1 MSNNIQDTDVQ
12 QGRKCSLW
20 QLAAENAIV
29 IPIIQR
35 DYAQGRSN
43 DKVRQIRQPFLK
55 KIFKVLDN
63 NDSRLEL
70 DFVYGTLETP
80 KDISTQECQLRQ
92 LCSLWTDSKRLTT
105 MFLLH
110 WFTGIV
116 GTRTTSI

>member
-70 DFVYGTLETP
+70 DFDYGTLESP
-80 KDISTQECQLRQ
+80 KDI
-92 LCSLWTDSKRLTT
+92 WTDSSASPLCSCYIG
-105 MFLLH
+105 FWH
-110 WFTGIV
+110 C

>member
-55 KIFKVLDN
+55 KIFKDWTTMTA
-63 NDSRLEL
+63 DSNSTSFMEHWKLLRT
-70 DFVYGTLETP
+70 FRSRMPTTTTL
-80 KDISTQECQLRQ
+80 C
-92 LCSLWTDSKRLTT
+92 LWTDSSASPQCSCYIG
-105 MFLLH
+105 FWH
-110 WFTGIV
+110 C